1 MSVQAR
7 DSLTGVLRSRAT
19 SGAARKVLLLTSS
32 LGYGHVRAADAIG
45 AALRTLDPS
54 ASIRRLDFWSL
65 MNPGVAAPIKKTY
78 LEIVQRHA
86 DLYDRVHRLD
96 DQTWRRV
103 TLTGKE
109 PPPELRDLS
118 SIIVANC
125 AARDRLVGW
134 DGPYKSDLLLYPAIC
149 AALPRPGQR
158 RRNTPALGRVALL
171 RSMWLRLQRRM
182 QRQLERL
189 RPDVVVATQMI
200 PAALVSAVKTDQG
213 WSLPSIGVLT
223 DFGVHDFW
231 IQRGT
236 DLYCVPDPA
245 MSTDP
250 GHVLTGARVDVTGVP
265 LMPGFAN
272 APSQAHSRKL
282 LELDPQRPVV
292 LVLGGGL
299 GIGVASV
306 TCRLLDRIPSLQVLV
321 VTGHNAE
328 ALETLTRVAGTY
340 GTRLAVRGWI
350 GDMPTCM
357 SAASIIVGKP
367 GGLTVAESL
376 ASGRPLLATR
386 SLRGQEGFNVRFLER
401 HRVGRLVS
409 DEDVPAQVEAL
420 LQDEGELQAMQ
431 MRALQLGR
439 RNGAEKVAHRAI
451 EFADRARAQA
461 LSGTYS

>member
-7 DSLTGVLRSRAT
+7 DSLTEVIRARAT

-32 LGYGHVRAADAIG
+32 LGYGHVRASDAIG
-45 AALRTLDPS
+45 AALRTLDPA

-65 MNPGVAAPIKKTY
+65 MNPGVAATLKQTY
-78 LEIVQRHA
+78 LEIVLRHT

-96 DQTWRRV
+96 EHTWRRV
-103 TLTGKE
+103 TLTGE
-109 PPPELRDLS
+109 DPPPELRDLS
-118 SIIVANC
+118 GIITANC
-125 AARDRLVGW
+125 ASRDRFVGW
-134 DGPYKSDLLLYPAIC
+134 DGPYKSDLLLYPTIC

-158 RRNTPALGRVALL
+158 ARVSPALPRVALL

-182 QRQLERL
+182 QQQLKRL
-189 RPDVVVATQMI
+189 RPDVVVATQMV
-200 PAALVSAVKTDQG
+200 PSALVSAVKTDRG
-213 WSLPSIGVLT
+213 WTLPSIGVLT

-245 MSTDP
+245 MGTDP
-250 GHVLTGARVDVTGVP
+250 AHGLTAERVDVTGVP

-272 APSQAHSRKL
+272 APSQAHSRRL
-282 LELDPQRPVV
+282 LALDPQDPVV

-306 TCRLLDRIPSLQVLV
+306 TRRLLDRMPGLQVLV

-328 ALETLTRVAGTY
+328 AHDTLTQDAGTY
-340 GTRLAVRGWI
+340 GSRLVVRGWT
-350 GDMPTCM
+350 GDMSTCM
-357 SAASIIVGKP
+357 SAANIVVGKP

-401 HRVGRLVS
+401 NGVGRLVS
-409 DEDVPAQVEAL
+409 DDDVPAQVEAL

-439 RNGAEKVAHRAI
+439 RNGAEKIAHRAI
-451 EFADRARAQA
+451 EFADRARSHAPA
-461 LSGTYS
+461 GAFS